1 MLIKGKLGLAASVLA
16 LIIVGC
22 GGSGTSAA
30 LPSLYRG
37 SWTGNWSSSSMNEA
51 STVALTVLAD
61 GSFTGTMGRSGGQS
75 GTFVG
80 VINNQGRLSGS
91 TGFAASGNYL
101 IGGSVTLTNGSLT
114 GSMAISY
121 LGQEYL
127 GSFNVAAGGGAA
139 AGPAAGEK

>member
-1 MLIKGKLGLAASVLA
+1 MLHKGKLGLAASVLG
-16 LIIVGC
+16 LMIVGC
-22 GGSGTSAA
+22 GGSGTSAT

-37 SWTGNWSSSSMNEA
+37 SWTGSWSSTSLNEQ

-61 GSFTGTMGRSGGQS
+61 GSFSGSMGRSGGQS

-80 VINNQGRLSGS
+80 VINNQGRLTGS

-101 IGGSVTLTNGSLT
+101 IGGAVTLVNGSLT

-121 LGQEYL
+121 LGQDYL
-127 GSFNVAAGGGAA
+127 GTFNAAPGGGAAGGGN
-139 AGPAAGEK
+139 